1 MIKSTDA
8 GYRYKLKTVRG
19 ARMILKGHKK
29 RLVTEVVRYYVE
41 TTGSTYDDFI
51 LTLTQTKNKSEE
63 NYTYPEW
70 LAVRSYGMLKAQGID
85 AHVLVSNKDIVN
97 ASVNADSSRKE
108 GEFYTPE
115 VWCVEGRSYLKD
127 LLGDLWGQAYVWD
140 ASCGS
145 GNLMRSENYPA
156 DKLFMSSLLPEDI
169 DIVKADNPDA
179 TVFQL
184 DFLNGIDLDDN
195 NKLFSQNLPPN
206 LLKVLENDEP
216 LVFYMN
222 PPYKVMEAS
231 SSDVG
236 LYMSSQGMSKSAL
249 DIFHQFMYRIVML
262 KRFYGLTN
270 VYLGIFGPI
279 TMFHSDMIKPLY
291 DEFKSEFKFQG
302 GMCFDAGDF
311 ANTSESVGWVVGYT
325 TWACKKEGEEDKSIV
340 LTAKALDE
348 NDTIKEFGSK
358 LITAVEENIHEWVK
372 AQDIVRYDEY
382 LPIVTNYNR
391 FSDRFAKTPSNYLG
405 GIMSSNYVIRATRR
419 CSITTLPNPDLVPI
433 TQENFWRAV
442 ASFTARRC
450 YMLKVNS
457 FNNSQYMSKPDMS
470 VEGYDQWLLDSLVVF
485 LFDNASHQSAYR
497 GIDLGHEVRDFANR
511 LFPIPKDI
519 VKSVVT
525 DENILKDMEENDS
538 ENEFLLSILNEAY
551 GKFSPE
557 AKELY
562 EHCLS
567 LILETL
573 TATNRRDFDY
583 ANWSVAWDAG
593 FLQLRDIKGLISDEK
608 QEKYRYLLSRL
619 KHKLSDGV
627 YKYGFIMDAAFVV
640 EDTEDYI
647 EEEDGYEFEEVL

>member
-1 MIKSTDA
+1 
-8 GYRYKLKTVRG
+8 
-19 ARMILKGHKK
+19 MILKGHKK
-29 RLVTEVVRYYVE
+29 KVVTEVVRYYVE
-41 TTGSTYDDFI
+41 TTGATYDEFI
-51 LTLTQTKNKSEE
+51 LSLASTKNKVEE
-63 NYTYPEW
+63 EYTYSEW
-70 LAVRSYGMLKAQGID
+70 LAVRSYSMLKALGID
-85 AHVLVSNKDIVN
+85 AQTLISNKDIVN

-145 GNLMRSENYPA
+145 GNLMRSENYPS
-156 DKLFMSSLLPEDI
+156 DKLFMSSLLAEDI

-184 DFLNGIDLDDN
+184 DFLNGIDLDEN
-195 NKLFSQNLPPN
+195 NKLFSENLPPN
-206 LLKVLENDEP
+206 LLKVLENNEP

-236 LYMSSQGMSKSAL
+236 VYMSSQGMSKSAL

-262 KRFYGLTN
+262 KRFYNLTN

-325 TWACKKEGEEDKSIV
+325 TWACKKDEEEDKSIV
-340 LTAKALDE
+340 LTAKALDASG
-348 NDTIKEFGSK
+348 DIQEFGSK
-358 LITAVEENIHEWVK
+358 LITAVEENVHEWVK
-372 AQDIVRYDEY
+372 ANDIVRYDEY
-382 LPIVTNYNR
+382 LPMVTNYNR
-391 FSDRFAKTPSNYLG
+391 FNGKYAKVPANYLG

-419 CSITTLPNPDLVPI
+419 CSVTTLPNPDLVPI
-433 TQENFWRAV
+433 TEDNFWRAV

-457 FNNSQYMSKPDMS
+457 FNNSQYMSKPDTT
-470 VEGYDQWLLDSLVVF
+470 VEGYDQWLKDALIVF

-497 GIDLGHEVRDFANR
+497 ELDLGNETRNFANR
-511 LFPIPKDI
+511 LFPIPIDV

-525 DENILKDMEENDS
+525 DEVIIEDINQNYPENDYLVS
-538 ENEFLLSILNEAY
+538 VLKEVYPALSLEAR
-551 GKFSPE
+551 
-557 AKELY
+557 ELY
-562 EHCLS
+562 EYCLE
-567 LILETL
+567 LILGSL
-573 TATNRRDFDY
+573 TDKNRADFDY
-583 ANWSVAWDAG
+583 ANWTKAWDAG
-593 FLQLRDIKGLISDEK
+593 FLQLRDVKGLFTEE
-608 QEKYRYLLSRL
+608 QHERYRYLLSRL

-627 YKYGFIMDAAFVV
+627 YKYGFIMDAAYVV
-640 EDTEDYI
+640 E
-647 EEEDGYEFEEVL
+647 EEEDLIEDDGYEYEEVL